1 MSEENRKRVFKVA
14 PEGEAHLEEGEPLH
28 ARSTS
33 PSGVTFLTHIL
44 SLKTA
49 ALIHLGLLPDSNEEF
64 DLETAAHIIET
75 LQVLKEKTMGN
86 LSHQE
91 QKLLEASLYELQVAF
106 VKVQQG

>member
-1 MSEENRKRVFKVA
+1 MSEKNRKRVFKVA
-14 PEGEAHLEEGEPLH
+14 PEGEAHLEEGE
-28 ARSTS
+28 STHTRVNS

-49 ALIHLGLLPDSNEEF
+49 ASIHLGLLPDSNEEF

-75 LQVLKEKTMGN
+75 LQVLKEKTVGN

-91 QKLLEASLYELQVAF
+91 QKLLETSLYELQVAF
-106 VKVQQG
+106 VKVQRG